1 MGRRDYKVNEPIKF
15 LYQAP
20 NKASG
25 ETVIGE
31 IYLPSGSKDSNFPD
45 VTLTER
51 GSTGTYIGE
60 FTPDTLG
67 DWQVIIHIDDGSGQV
82 TKRYSVGDYD
92 VTGVGV
98 AVEDVDD
105 KVDIIDSVV
114 DGMDTQ
120 LGQMDTQLDTMEGKI
135 DSIQGSVGSIDT
147 PPMVS

>member
-1 MGRRDYKVNEPIKF
+1 MGKRDYRVNQPITV

-25 ETVIGE
+25 ETVEVE
-31 IYLPSGSKDSNFPD
+31 IYLPNGSKDSNFPD
-45 VTLTER
+45 FTLTER
-51 GSTGTYIGE
+51 GSSGTYVGE
-60 FTPDTLG
+60 FTPDTMG
-67 DWQVIIHIDDGSGQV
+67 EWQAIIHLDDGSGQV
-82 TKRYSVGDYD
+82 TKRYSVGTYD

-114 DGMDTQ
+114 DGLDTQ
-120 LGQMDTQLDTMEGKI
+120 IGGMDTQLDTMEGKI